1 MTSPLTESKM
11 AVQTDIATQDSMGHQ
26 GFTLVTTTAAQSSGY
41 IALQI
46 VSAAVFTSISGT
58 GITGTWSG
66 TTIPAGFTIV
76 GKISSFQLASG
87 SVIAYFARA

>member
-1 MTSPLTESKM
+1 M

-26 GFTLVTTTAAQSSGY
+26 GFALVTNTSAQSAGY
-41 IALQI
+41 IAVQI
-46 VSAAVFTSISGT
+46 VSAAVFTTLTGT
-58 GITGTWSG
+58 GISGTWSG

-87 SVIAYFARA
+87 SVIAYFARS